1 MIMFV
6 DVAFPISSYKVFTY
20 KAPPTLVKKIAVG
33 IRVNAPFG
41 RRSAKGIVVAVHK
54 SNPYK
59 GKVREIES
67 YVDDKPVLDKPL
79 WELIIWMSDYY
90 LTPIGQVAKT
100 VLPSKLSTR
109 YDPPALWMV
118 RILSKGDN
126 ANFGKLSKNAPT
138 QAKVLDQ
145 LKNYKDFIQV
155 SELRSFA
162 SSPLK
167 VCQGLEEKG
176 LVKLFKE
183 TKKPNITAFTFDPIP
198 KQIYF
203 TKKQQEVLHDLS
215 LMLNPKK
222 FSSHLLHGVTG
233 SGKTEIYIEISR
245 KVLAC
250 DRTVIILL
258 PEILITPQIAGRF
271 RAVFGDTVAL
281 WHSKLTQAVRA
292 WTWKRICLG
301 DFKVIIGA
309 RSAIFAPVK
318 NLGLIVVDEE
328 QESSYKQEY
337 PAPKYH
343 TREVALMRG
352 KLHKAMVI
360 MASAT
365 PSLESYY
372 NQIKGKFTY
381 LQLSHR
387 YGGAK
392 YPQVYVV
399 DMKKDQ
405 EEAGKFGQV
414 FSGLLLDKIEDRLNK
429 SEQIILLQNRR
440 GYSPIFR
447 CNDCGEVEMCPRCN
461 VTLTY
466 HKVGN
471 SLQCHFC
478 GLKKKVVKLQC
489 KHCSGHNLG
498 LLGIGTQKVE
508 DILIESFPGAR
519 LARLDFDTARSISSI
534 TNLLKKF
541 SLGKIDILLGTQMI
555 AKGLD
560 FENITLVGI
569 INADTGLH
577 LPDFRAGER
586 VFQLIYQASG
596 RSGRHKKPGEVVIQT
611 YDAENTVIKQATKL
625 NLKKYYNMALS
636 ERRELNYPPFSWMAN
651 LVFSGKKKITVL
663 RKADKV
669 RSGLSGKYKGLDIIG
684 PAPCYRE
691 RLRGKYRIQIVFK
704 SAKSQDQNGL
714 KLHHFLQQNFGLEIN
729 QQTHSGVIASL
740 DINPVSIQ

>member
-20 KAPPTLVKKIAVG
+20 KVSPALAEKATVG
-33 IRVNAPFG
+33 VRVNAPFG
-41 RRSAKGIVVAVHK
+41 RRNVKGIVIAVYK
-54 SNPYK
+54 TNPFK
-59 GKVREIES
+59 GKLREIKS
-67 YVDDKPVLDKPL
+67 YVDDEPILDKPL
-79 WELIIWMSDYY
+79 WKLIVWMSDYY

-109 YDPPALWMV
+109 YNPSVLWMV

-126 ANFGKLSKNAPT
+126 ANLDNLGKNAPT
-138 QAKVLDQ
+138 QAKVLAQ
-145 LKNYKDFIQV
+145 LKTYEDVIQV
-155 SELRSFA
+155 SELRSLA
-162 SSPLK
+162 RNPLG
-167 VCQGLEEKG
+167 VCQRLEEKG
-176 LVKLFKE
+176 LVKLLKE
-183 TKKPNITAFTFDPIP
+183 TRTPNVTGFTFDPIS

-203 TKKQQEVLHDLS
+203 TKQQREVLHKLS
-215 LMLNPKK
+215 SMLNPKK

-233 SGKTEIYIEISR
+233 SGKTEVYIEICR
-245 KVLAC
+245 KVLAYN
-250 DRTVIILL
+250 RTVIILL

-271 RAVFGDTVAL
+271 KSVFGDAVAL

-309 RSAIFAPVK
+309 RSAVFAPVK

-328 QESSYKQEY
+328 QESSYKQES

-352 KLHKAMVI
+352 KLHKAMVV

-392 YPQVYVV
+392 YPQVFVV
-399 DMKKDQ
+399 DMKKEQD
-405 EEAGKFGQV
+405 EAGKIGQI
-414 FSGLLLDKIEDRLNK
+414 FSGLLLDKIENRLNK

-440 GYSPIFR
+440 GYAPIFR
-447 CNDCGEVEMCPRCN
+447 CNNCGEVEMCPSCN
-461 VTLTY
+461 VTMTY
-466 HKVGN
+466 HKVGH

-478 GLKKKVVKLQC
+478 GLKKKAIELQC
-489 KHCSGHNLG
+489 KNCSGHNMG

-519 LARLDFDTARSISSI
+519 IARLDLDTAQSIVS
-534 TNLLKKF
+534 TTKLLKKF
-541 SLGKIDILLGTQMI
+541 SSGKLDILLGTQMI

-560 FENITLVGI
+560 FENTTLVGI
-569 INADTGLH
+569 INADTGLY

-611 YDAENTVIKQATKL
+611 YDAGNAVIKHAAKL
-625 NLKKYYNMALS
+625 DLKKYYNMALS
-636 ERRELNYPPFSWMAN
+636 ERRELNYPPFSWMSN
-651 LVFSGKKKITVL
+651 LVFSCKKKTTVL
-663 RKADKV
+663 DKADKV
-669 RSGLSGKYKGLDIIG
+669 RTGLSGKYKGLDIIG

-691 RLRGKYRIQIVFK
+691 RLRGRHRIQIVFK
-704 SAKSQDQNGL
+704 SAKAQDPNGL
-714 KLHHFLQQNFGLEIN
+714 KLHHFLQQNFGPEIN
-729 QQTHSGVIASL
+729 QQTHSGVITSL